1 MYGKTIPCSGDHR
14 EILQEGWPLYQVL
27 ETELMGLPRDWL
39 SRATCADFTA
49 AHHSTCGVHTHTH
62 AYNVWYGATATC
74 SGGRREIFWE
84 MCYLLQGLESEGM
97 GLPRDVSSRCNMCR
111 LHCSPPL
118 HTAHSHHTAPYANH
132 APRCESGRSQQM
144 MGSLA
149 GFHQLGECS
158 SISITLLLVSQEI
171 LGRVHGSLH
180 TPTIHCMVKPSKV
193 WCNGVTDR
201 VYPWCTGGFPGL

>member
-1 MYGKTIPCSGDHR
+1 MAQSCNMCRLHSSPPQYVWRSHPYARIQCMVWCNGYVFRRSQGD
-14 EILQEGWPLYQVL
+14 
-27 ETELMGLPRDWL
+27 
-39 SRATCADFTA
+39 
-49 AHHSTCGVHTHTH
+49 
-62 AYNVWYGATATC
+62 
-74 SGGRREIFWE
+74 FWE

-193 WCNGVTDR
+193 WCNGVTAKGASPR
-201 VYPWCTGGFPGL
+201 VGPERANRASGPKEKSVPECLGGRM